1 MKENINYT
9 IILNKIFT
17 VLVVI
22 AIILGVNL
30 LFTMISL
37 TNGESSSDNS
47 GNSSTSGTQTSS
59 DYDVSDFDTLTL
71 AQVLKLFDSKDTSV
85 LYLGRSSCSAC
96 VSFLPTLKSV
106 QKDLGFKT
114 KYLDITTV
122 DTSSSDY
129 STFISKLTK
138 EIEVNANGTK
148 STGKI
153 SEFYGYTP
161 MVIIIK
167 DGKAV
172 NASVGALSESNF
184 KKFLSSNGIKQ
195 IEG

>member
-37 TNGESSSDNS
+37 TNGESSNDNS

-184 KKFLSSNGIKQ
+184 KKFLSSNGIK
-195 IEG
+195 

>member
-9 IILNKIFT
+9 TILNKIFT

-37 TNGESSSDNS
+37 TNGGSSSDNS
-47 GNSSTSGTQTSS
+47 SNSSTSGTQTSS

-184 KKFLSSNGIKQ
+184 KKFLSSNGIK
-195 IEG
+195 

>member
-9 IILNKIFT
+9 TILNKIFT
-17 VLVVI
+17 ALVVI

-37 TNGESSSDNS
+37 TNGGSGSNNSS
-47 GNSSTSGTQTSS
+47 NSSTSGTQTN
-59 DYDVSDFDTLTL
+59 DYDVSDFDALTLT
-71 AQVLKLFDSKDTSV
+71 QVLKLFDSKDTSV

-129 STFISKLTK
+129 NTFISKLTK

-153 SEFYGYTP
+153 SDFYGYTP

-184 KKFLSSNGIKQ
+184 KKFLSSNGIK
-195 IEG
+195 

>member
-37 TNGESSSDNS
+37 TNGESGSGSNNS
-47 GNSSTSGTQTSS
+47 GNSSTSGTQTS
-59 DYDVSDFDTLTL
+59 DYDVSDFDALTL

-129 STFISKLTK
+129 NTFISKLTK

-167 DGKAV
+167 DGKAA
-172 NASVGALSESNF
+172 NASVGALSEANF
-184 KKFLSSNGIKQ
+184 KKFLSSNGIK
-195 IEG
+195 

>member
-37 TNGESSSDNS
+37 TNGESSNDNS

-129 STFISKLTK
+129 STFTSKLTK

-167 DGKAV
+167 DGKAA

-184 KKFLSSNGIKQ
+184 KKFLSSNGIK
-195 IEG
+195 

>member
-9 IILNKIFT
+9 TILNKIFT
-17 VLVVI
+17 TLVVI

-37 TNGESSSDNS
+37 TNGGSGSDNS
-47 GNSSTSGTQTSS
+47 SNSSTSGTQTSS

-148 STGKI
+148 LTGKI

-161 MVIIIK
+161 MVIIIN

-172 NASVGALSESNF
+172 DASVGALSESNF
-184 KKFLSSNGIKQ
+184 KKFLSSNGIK
-195 IEG
+195 

>member
-37 TNGESSSDNS
+37 TNGGSSSDNS
-47 GNSSTSGTQTSS
+47 SNSSTSGTQTSS

-129 STFISKLTK
+129 STFTSKLTK

-167 DGKAV
+167 DGKAA

-184 KKFLSSNGIKQ
+184 KKFLSSNGIK
-195 IEG
+195 

>member
-9 IILNKIFT
+9 TILNKIFT

-37 TNGESSSDNS
+37 TNGESSNDYF

-167 DGKAV
+167 DGKAT

-184 KKFLSSNGIKQ
+184 KKFLSSNGIK
-195 IEG
+195 

>member
-37 TNGESSSDNS
+37 TNGGSGSNNSS
-47 GNSSTSGTQTSS
+47 NSSTSGTQTSS

-129 STFISKLTK
+129 NTFISKLTK

-184 KKFLSSNGIKQ
+184 KKFLSSNGIK
-195 IEG
+195 